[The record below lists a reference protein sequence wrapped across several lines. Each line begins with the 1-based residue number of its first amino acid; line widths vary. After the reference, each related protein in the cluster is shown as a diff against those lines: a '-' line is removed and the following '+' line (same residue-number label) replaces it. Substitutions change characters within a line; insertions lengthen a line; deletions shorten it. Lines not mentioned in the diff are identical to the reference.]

1 MTILLVGEYS
11 NFHNSLKEGLQVL
24 GHKVVLISDNDFKDY
39 PLDINIYAKYFQ
51 DNYFLNK
58 FRQGI
63 FRLTKF
69 DLAQLEV
76 GLRFWANRKKLTGF
90 DVVQL
95 VNEYPIQ
102 SPPAM
107 ELKLLEFLFKNNKKS
122 FLVSCGDDYICV
134 NYMLAGKFK
143 YSVLTSCDEF
153 PDANHCKFTMK
164 FVSEPFKKLH
174 DYIYKNIEAVVAGDI
189 DYYIPLKGH
198 PKFAGLI
205 PYAINTDK
213 KIFKPLEIQE
223 KIIIFHGIN
232 NASYYKK
239 GNYIF
244 EQALK
249 IIEEKFGD
257 KVEIIV
263 TRSVPYAEYIKKY
276 NKAHILLDQVYAYD
290 QGYNALEAMAQG
302 KVVFTGAEAEFND
315 YYKLT
320 ERVAVNALPDAED
333 IAREIEYL
341 IHNPQEI
348 IEIGKRARA
357 FVEKEHNYIK
367 VANMYMDVWN
377 RNSND

>member
-1 MTILLVGEYS
+1 MNILLVGEYS
-11 NFHNSLKEGLQVL
+11 NFHNSLKQGLQAL
-24 GHKVVLISDNDFKDY
+24 GHEVVIISDNDFKDY

-51 DNYFLNK
+51 DNYLLNK

-63 FRLTKF
+63 YKITKF

-76 GLRFWANRKKLTGF
+76 GLRFWANRKKLIGY
-90 DVVQL
+90 DVIQL

-107 ELKLLEFLFKNNKKS
+107 ELRLLKFLFKNNKKA

-143 YSVLTSCDEF
+143 YSVLTSCEQF
-153 PDANHCKFTMK
+153 PEASHCKFTMK
-164 FVSEPFKKLH
+164 FATKPFKKLH
-174 DYIYKNIEAVVAGDI
+174 DYIYKNVESVIAGDI

-198 PKFAGLI
+198 PKFSGLI

-213 KIFKPLEIQE
+213 QAFVPLTIEG

-244 EQALK
+244 EEALR
-249 IIEEKFGD
+249 IVEEKFGD
-257 KVEIIV
+257 KVEIIT
-263 TRSVPYAEYIKKY
+263 TRSVPYAEYIKIY

-290 QGYNALEAMAQG
+290 QGYNALEAMAKG
-302 KVVFTGAEAEFND
+302 KVVFTGAEAEFNE

-320 ERVAVNALPDAED
+320 DRVAVNALPDAEA
-333 IAREIEYL
+333 IAKEIEYL
-341 IHNPQEI
+341 IHNPEEI
-348 IEIGKRARA
+348 IAIGKRARD
-357 FVEKEHNYIK
+357 FVVKEHNYIK
-367 VANMYMDVWN
+367 VANMYLDVWN
-377 RNSND
+377 K